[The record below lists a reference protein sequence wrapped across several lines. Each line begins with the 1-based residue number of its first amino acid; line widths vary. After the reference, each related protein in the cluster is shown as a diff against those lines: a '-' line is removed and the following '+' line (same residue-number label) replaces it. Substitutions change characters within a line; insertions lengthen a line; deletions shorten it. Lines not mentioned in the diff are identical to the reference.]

1 MTINTTINRSVLR
14 HLFAPFSVAVGLLTV
29 LFMMA
34 EMIRIT
40 NWVVNYGIGLSV
52 VLSLLIL
59 MIPSFMVY
67 IIPMALL
74 LAVLLTFLRMSGD
87 NEIVAL
93 KSCGASIYTLL
104 PPVLTFCLLL
114 CTLTL
119 FLTIWGV
126 PWGRGAFA
134 DLAFKVL
141 TSRIDIGLKE
151 RTFNDTLDKVVLF
164 VGEIDPKNRRWKD
177 IFIED
182 KRQPEAVN
190 TVVAPEGQLFSD
202 PESATL
208 LLKLSNGTIHQTNL
222 KERRSQAIHFTTYQ
236 LSFNLKENSA
246 FNRERSKSTKEL
258 SFSELRQEQAGLPP
272 GHPRIN
278 KTRTMMHRMISLP
291 FACFSLGLLAMPL
304 GIQSRTAKRSA
315 GLVLSLVCILI
326 YYLLL
331 TAGYAL
337 GEKGLVPPLLAMWL
351 PNLVLGVLGLYLLIQ
366 TARERVS
373 LTTHLIRRIQSAA
386 DAIGGGRRA

>member
-1 MTINTTINRSVLR
+1 MTINTTISRSMFR
-14 HLFAPFSVAVGLLTV
+14 QLFAPFLVAVGLLTI
-29 LFMMA
+29 LFVMA

-52 VLSLLIL
+52 VLSLLLL
-59 MIPSFMVY
+59 MIPSFLVY
-67 IIPMALL
+67 ILPMAVL

-93 KSCGASIYTLL
+93 KACGASIYALL
-104 PPVLTFCLLL
+104 PSVLAFCLLM

-119 FLTIWGV
+119 ALTIWGV
-126 PWGRGAFA
+126 PLGRTAFS

-141 TSRIDIGLKE
+141 TSRVDIGLKE
-151 RTFNDTLDKVVLF
+151 RTFNDALDKVVLY

-190 TVVAPEGQLFSD
+190 TVIAPEGQLFPD
-202 PESATL
+202 PDSAVL
-208 LLKLSNGTIHQTNL
+208 VLKLSNGTIHQTNL
-222 KERRSQAIHFTTYQ
+222 KERRSQAIHFTSYQ
-236 LSFNLKENSA
+236 LSFNLKESAA

-258 SFSELRQEQAGLPP
+258 SLFQLRQELEGLTPQ
-272 GHPRIN
+272 HARYH
-278 KTRTMMHRMISLP
+278 KTRTMMHRMIALP

-304 GIQSRTAKRSA
+304 GIQSRSANRSV
-315 GLVLSLVCILI
+315 GLVLSLICILL

-337 GEKGLVPPLLAMWL
+337 GEKGRIPSSVAMWF
-351 PNLVLGVLGLYLLIQ
+351 PNLVIGALGLFFLIQ
-366 TARERVS
+366 TARERVA
-373 LTTHLIRRIQSAA
+373 LTTYLVRRIQRLAE
-386 DAIGGGRRA
+386 AIGGGRRT